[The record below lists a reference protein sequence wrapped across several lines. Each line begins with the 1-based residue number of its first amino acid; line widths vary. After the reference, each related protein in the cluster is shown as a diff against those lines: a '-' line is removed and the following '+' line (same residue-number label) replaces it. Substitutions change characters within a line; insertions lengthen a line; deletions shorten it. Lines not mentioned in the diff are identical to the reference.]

1 MGLQLYSSSLLLL
14 LLLLSSHGL
23 HAAEGR
29 ALHFQPKDP
38 AKVSN
43 FLSSGSIHALSPS
56 PAPWY
61 MRTNQLLLLAVG
73 DVEQIGKGV
82 AVAES
87 LIGSRPPRCEGKCAP
102 CGRCEAVQVPVA
114 PRVDGG
120 RGEAQPGR
128 ARLFGSA
135 AGDRVQESYTDYK
148 PLNWKC
154 RCADRR
160 ALDP

>member
-1 MGLQLYSSSLLLL
+1 MGLQLYSSSLLL

-38 AKVSN
+38 PK
-43 FLSSGSIHALSPS
+43 
-56 PAPWY
+56 
-61 MRTNQLLLLAVG
+61 
-73 DVEQIGKGV
+73 IGKGV

-114 PRVDGG
+114 PRVVDGG
-120 RGEAQPGR
+120 RGEAAPGR
-128 ARLFGSA
+128 ARLYSRA
-135 AGDRVQESYTDYK
+135 AGAGARVEESYTDYK

-154 RCADRR
+154 RCADWR

>member
-1 MGLQLYSSSLLLL
+1 M
-14 LLLLSSHGL
+14 
-23 HAAEGR
+23 
-29 ALHFQPKDP
+29 
-38 AKVSN
+38 
-43 FLSSGSIHALSPS
+43 
-56 PAPWY
+56 
-61 MRTNQLLLLAVG
+61 
-73 DVEQIGKGV
+73 
-82 AVAES
+82 AES

-120 RGEAQPGR
+120 RGEAEPGR
-128 ARLFGSA
+128 ARPFGRA
-135 AGDRVQESYTDYK
+135 AGAGARVEESYTDYK

>member
-1 MGLQLYSSSLLLL
+1 MELQLYSSSLLLL
-14 LLLLSSHGL
+14 LLLSSH
-23 HAAEGR
+23 ATEGR
-29 ALHFQPKDP
+29 ALHFHPKDP
-38 AKVSN
+38 PKA
-43 FLSSGSIHALSPS
+43 
-56 PAPWY
+56 
-61 MRTNQLLLLAVG
+61 
-73 DVEQIGKGV
+73 GKD
-82 AVAES
+82 AAMAES

-120 RGEAQPGR
+120 RGEAERGR
-128 ARLFGSA
+128 ARLFRIAA
-135 AGDRVQESYTDYK
+135 AGGGGARVQESYTDYK

>member
-1 MGLQLYSSSLLLL
+1 MA
-14 LLLLSSHGL
+14 HVN
-23 HAAEGR
+23 
-29 ALHFQPKDP
+29 QPV
-38 AKVSN
+38 ACC
-43 FLSSGSIHALSPS
+43 
-56 PAPWY
+56 
-61 MRTNQLLLLAVG
+61 AVG

-120 RGEAQPGR
+120 RGEAEPGR
-128 ARLFGSA
+128 AGA
-135 AGDRVQESYTDYK
+135 RVQESYTDHK

>member
-1 MGLQLYSSSLLLL
+1 MELQLYSSSLLLL
-14 LLLLSSHGL
+14 LLLSS

-29 ALHFQPKDP
+29 ALHFQVEDPPK
-38 AKVSN
+38 A
-43 FLSSGSIHALSPS
+43 GEGA
-56 PAPWY
+56 
-61 MRTNQLLLLAVG
+61 
-73 DVEQIGKGV
+73 

-120 RGEAQPGR
+120 RGEA
-128 ARLFGSA
+128 
-135 AGDRVQESYTDYK
+135 GDRVQESYTDYK

>member
-1 MGLQLYSSSLLLL
+1 MELQLYSSSLVL
-14 LLLLSSHGL
+14 LLLLSSH
-23 HAAEGR
+23 ATEGR
-29 ALHFQPKDP
+29 AALHFQPKDP
-38 AKVSN
+38 PKI
-43 FLSSGSIHALSPS
+43 G
-56 PAPWY
+56 
-61 MRTNQLLLLAVG
+61 
-73 DVEQIGKGV
+73 GKGAAV
-82 AVAES
+82 AVS

-120 RGEAQPGR
+120 RGEAERGR
-128 ARLFGSA
+128 ARLFSRATG
-135 AGDRVQESYTDYK
+135 AGDRVQESYTEYK

>member
-1 MGLQLYSSSLLLL
+1 MGLRLYSSLLL

-29 ALHFQPKDP
+29 ALHFQAKDP
-38 AKVSN
+38 PK
-43 FLSSGSIHALSPS
+43 
-56 PAPWY
+56 
-61 MRTNQLLLLAVG
+61 
-73 DVEQIGKGV
+73 IGKGV

-120 RGEAQPGR
+120 RGEAAPGR
-128 ARLFGSA
+128 ARTFGRA
-135 AGDRVQESYTDYK
+135 AGGGDRVQESYTDYK

>member
-1 MGLQLYSSSLLLL
+1 MELQLYSSLLL
-14 LLLLSSHGL
+14 LLLLSSH
-23 HAAEGR
+23 ATEGR
-29 ALHFQPKDP
+29 ALYFQPKDP
-38 AKVSN
+38 PK
-43 FLSSGSIHALSPS
+43 
-56 PAPWY
+56 
-61 MRTNQLLLLAVG
+61 
-73 DVEQIGKGV
+73 IGKG
-82 AVAES
+82 AAAMAES

-120 RGEAQPGR
+120 RGEAERGR
-128 ARLFGSA
+128 ARLFSRT
-135 AGDRVQESYTDYK
+135 AGARIQESYTDYK

>member
-1 MGLQLYSSSLLLL
+1 MELQLYSSSLLLL
-14 LLLLSSHGL
+14 LLLSSHGL
-23 HAAEGR
+23 HATEGR
-29 ALHFQPKDP
+29 ALRFQPKDP
-38 AKVSN
+38 PKA
-43 FLSSGSIHALSPS
+43 GEGA
-56 PAPWY
+56 AT
-61 MRTNQLLLLAVG
+61 M
-73 DVEQIGKGV
+73 
-82 AVAES
+82 AES

-120 RGEAQPGR
+120 RGEAEPGR
-128 ARLFGSA
+128 ARLFSRA
-135 AGDRVQESYTDYK
+135 AAAGGDRVQESYTDYK

>member
-1 MGLQLYSSSLLLL
+1 MA
-14 LLLLSSHGL
+14 HVN
-23 HAAEGR
+23 
-29 ALHFQPKDP
+29 QPV
-38 AKVSN
+38 ACC
-43 FLSSGSIHALSPS
+43 
-56 PAPWY
+56 
-61 MRTNQLLLLAVG
+61 AVG

-102 CGRCEAVQVPVA
+102 CGRCEAVQMPVA
-114 PRVDGG
+114 PRVVDGG
-120 RGEAQPGR
+120 RGEAAPGR
-128 ARLFGSA
+128 ARLYSRA
-135 AGDRVQESYTDYK
+135 AGAGARVEESYTDYK

>member
-1 MGLQLYSSSLLLL
+1 MLEFHPCRSFSL
-14 LLLLSSHGL
+14 
-23 HAAEGR
+23 AR
-29 ALHFQPKDP
+29 AMAHVNQPV
-38 AKVSN
+38 ACC
-43 FLSSGSIHALSPS
+43 
-56 PAPWY
+56 
-61 MRTNQLLLLAVG
+61 AVG

-120 RGEAQPGR
+120 RGEAEPGR
-128 ARLFGSA
+128 ARPFGRA
-135 AGDRVQESYTDYK
+135 AGAGARGQESYTDYK